1 MDMGSEELEGIDSAS
16 KIWGNLLN
24 QEQLRQLGLDQ
35 PEPKKGDKK
44 RQKTQP
50 ERTDRD
56 SRSTSST
63 AVPNEVLKQLIR
75 LTLRHEDHL
84 NCLMQESQFLIHMNP
99 GKGSIVP
106 TLLQASQ
113 QWHAAKEKD
122 MSLRHHLACTMIQTL
137 ELRLQKLIS
146 ATPTEELFTDCVKYH
161 LICPDQDRTMPFLR
175 WSPQKQS
182 LQPTSAQGLPIK
194 EVQRCLGNIQRIMAD
209 PQVTLRFH
217 ALTKPKEGKE
227 TTQAIPWLWTVSLRV
242 SPELWHELNRLSYH
256 SIWQLI
262 QIRLRPQPL
271 ERQPLAKQ
279 LQKAL

>member
-1 MDMGSEELEGIDSAS
+1 M
-16 KIWGNLLN
+16 
-24 QEQLRQLGLDQ
+24 
-35 PEPKKGDKK
+35 
-44 RQKTQP
+44 
-50 ERTDRD
+50 
-56 SRSTSST
+56 
-63 AVPNEVLKQLIR
+63 LKQLIR

-122 MSLRHHLACTMIQTL
+122 MSLRHHLACTMLQTL
-137 ELRLQKLIS
+137 DLRLQKLVS
-146 ATPTEELFTDCVKYH
+146 ATPTEELFTDCVHYH
-161 LICPDQDRTMPFLR
+161 LICNDQDRTMPYLR
-175 WSPQKQS
+175 WSSQKQS
-182 LQPTSAQGLPIK
+182 LQPTSAPGLPIK
-194 EVQRCLGNIQRIMAD
+194 DVQRTLSNIQRIMTD

-217 ALTKPKEGKE
+217 ALTKPKAGQEAS
-227 TTQAIPWLWTVSLRV
+227 QAIPWLWTVSLRV

-262 QIRLRPQPL
+262 QIRLRPHPL

>member
-1 MDMGSEELEGIDSAS
+1 
-16 KIWGNLLN
+16 
-24 QEQLRQLGLDQ
+24 
-35 PEPKKGDKK
+35 
-44 RQKTQP
+44 
-50 ERTDRD
+50 
-56 SRSTSST
+56 
-63 AVPNEVLKQLIR
+63 LKQLIR

-106 TLLQASQ
+106 TLLQESQ

-122 MSLRHHLACTMIQTL
+122 MSLRHHLACTMIQML
-137 ELRLQKLIS
+137 EFRLQKLIS
-146 ATPTEELFTDCVKYH
+146 ATPTEELYTDCVKYH
-161 LICPDQDRTMPFLR
+161 LIGQDQDRTMPFLR
-175 WSPQKQS
+175 WCPQKQS

-194 EVQRCLGNIQRIMAD
+194 EVQRSLGNIQRIMAD

-217 ALTKPKEGKE
+217 ALTKPKEGQE
-227 TTQAIPWLWTVSLRV
+227 SAQAIPWLWTISLRV

-271 ERQPLAKQ
+271 DRQPLAKQ